1 MYTNLNFRNLY
12 IFCVYIIFISMHY
25 ATEEISLTSRLA
37 SFPGSSAPER
47 GIEVVHACTFR
58 VPESLGTRLHLGSI

>member
-1 MYTNLNFRNLY
+1 
-12 IFCVYIIFISMHY
+12 MHY